1 MSPAVPDPAPDDP
14 QENPMSRPPRP
25 ARTAAAAALAAL
37 VLTGCSAG
45 GDEQAAPQEGSSG
58 SPAVPLVE
66 PGVLTVCSE
75 SNYPPFEMEQDGEM
89 VGLDMDLG
97 REIAADL
104 GVEMKN
110 VTLAFESIQSGAA
123 LDTEQC
129 DVAISALSITEE
141 RQTVMDFSDPYYDN
155 ELGLVTDGEDGPASI
170 DAAREQGARVGVMQ
184 GTLGEDQ
191 AAELGLEAVQFE
203 DATTM
208 FTDLG
213 TGGVDAVLD
222 DVTAISEHSKD
233 NEDFVLRETR
243 DVDDQLGVAVRRGNE
258 AMLAQVD
265 ATLDR
270 IEQDGTLE
278 RIVETWIPV
287 REN

>member
-1 MSPAVPDPAPDDP
+1 MP
-14 QENPMSRPPRP
+14 RPTTRP
-25 ARTAAAAALAAL
+25 ARAHALVALSASAALA
-37 VLTGCSAG
+37 LTACTSESPSGDAADGG
-45 GDEQAAPQEGSSG
+45 GDPAGASASS
-58 SPAVPLVE
+58 AVALVE
-66 PGVLTVCSE
+66 PGYLTVCSE
-75 SNYPPFEMEQDGEM
+75 SNYPPFEMEQNGEM

-97 REIAADL
+97 REIAQDL

-123 LDTEQC
+123 LGTDQC

-155 ELGLVTDGEDGPASI
+155 EVGLVTDGGDGVGSI
-170 DAAREQGARVGVMQ
+170 AAARDQQVRVGVMQ
-184 GTLGEDQ
+184 GTVGETQ
-191 AAELGLEAVQFE
+191 ARELGLQTVQFE

-208 FTDLG
+208 FTALS

-222 DVTAISEHSKD
+222 DVTAIAQHAED
-233 NEDFVLRETR
+233 DPDFVVQETA
-243 DVDDQLGVAVRRGNE
+243 DLDDQLGVAVAEGDE
-258 AMLAQVD
+258 AMLREVD

-270 IEQDGTLE
+270 IEADGTLE